1 MLVDEYVHV
10 LNDLPSQFFQ
20 SAAPGECCCMCYN
33 YKQLA
38 KLYGVSYDTLKRWL
52 KPFAT
57 EIGPVEG
64 RILNPRQVR
73 LIFEKLGNP

>member
-1 MLVDEYVHV
+1 
-10 LNDLPSQFFQ
+10 
-20 SAAPGECCCMCYN
+20 MCYN

-38 KLYGVSYDTLKRWL
+38 QLYGVSYETLKRWIT
-52 KPFAT
+52 PIAD

-73 LIFEKLGNP
+73 LIFERLGKP